1 MIRFK
6 SDVSEKEIAKR
17 VGMAVLELRAK
28 NAKDKEDL
36 RKELYKKA
44 KELKGKGLSN
54 AEIGE
59 IMQINESSI
68 KHLLG

>member
-17 VGMAVLELRAK
+17 VGMTVLELRAK